1 MKVVQINTFGV
12 LSTGRIAA
20 DLYRTLVEHGHEGLF
35 FYGREN
41 VADDIESVNIGSKMG
56 IYLHVAKT
64 RLWDKHGF
72 GSVISTQ
79 KMIKKIKEY
88 QPDIIHLHNLHG
100 YYLNIELLFNFLR
113 EYDKPVIWTLHDCWP
128 FTGHCA
134 YFDLIGCDKWLTQC
148 ENCGNKKEYPKSL
161 LMDRSKKNFIKKKE
175 LFTSVK
181 NMTIVTPSVWLKELV
196 QKSFLGRF
204 PVKVIH
210 NGIDLDKFRPTQSDF
225 KTRYGLEKK
234 IIILGVASVW
244 SDRKGLDDFISLSN
258 KLDDL
263 YQIVLVGV
271 DKKQIQSLPQN
282 IIGISRT
289 HNIEELA
296 GLYSVADVF
305 VNPTYEDNFPTT
317 NLEAL
322 ACGTPVI
329 TYRTGGS
336 VESIDESCG
345 IIIEQG
351 NIDCL
356 AETIKNIQSN
366 DFSSEDCLER
376 SKKYDKK
383 TRFKEYLSVYEEIT
397 Q

>member
-1 MKVVQINTFGV
+1 
-12 LSTGRIAA
+12 
-20 DLYRTLVEHGHEGLF
+20 
-35 FYGREN
+35 
-41 VADDIESVNIGSKMG
+41 
-56 IYLHVAKT
+56 
-64 RLWDKHGF
+64 
-72 GSVISTQ
+72 
-79 KMIKKIKEY
+79 
-88 QPDIIHLHNLHG
+88 
-100 YYLNIELLFNFLR
+100 
-113 EYDKPVIWTLHDCWP
+113 
-128 FTGHCA
+128 
-134 YFDLIGCDKWLTQC
+134 
-148 ENCGNKKEYPKSL
+148 
-161 LMDRSKKNFIKKKE
+161 
-175 LFTSVK
+175 
-181 NMTIVTPSVWLKELV
+181 MTIVTPSVWLKELV